1 MKTLTQLLPLIVLIG
16 GLSLHAMNDDTAQL
30 KALENQLQE
39 LNTRHDA
46 LRKEFTDLAN
56 FMGPDDEERE
66 PEPRLAQLWQEI
78 SNLKSQEEALQT
90 QIKQRQEAIE
100 GKK

>member
-1 MKTLTQLLPLIVLIG
+1 MRNLLTLTILVG

-30 KALENQLQE
+30 KALENELQE

-46 LRKEFTDLAN
+46 LRKEFTALVN
-56 FMGPDDEERE
+56 FMGPDNEERE

-78 SNLKSQEEALQT
+78 SNLKNQQEALQT
-90 QIKQRQEAIE
+90 QIKQRQE
-100 GKK
+100 KK

>member
-16 GLSLHAMNDDTAQL
+16 GLSLHAMNPDTLL
-30 KALENQLQE
+30 KVLENQLQE
-39 LNTRHDA
+39 LTTRRDA
-46 LRKEFTDLAN
+46 LHKEFTALVN

-78 SNLKSQEEALQT
+78 SSLNSQQEALQT